1 MSLYDKLK
9 ENRKTRR
16 SMNDDDM
23 TVSDFNLELLSKIQP
38 RGGVNYKNDF
48 YVRKGTGYE
57 TCITIYETPTDV
69 EDFWL
74 G

>member
-1 MSLYDKLK
+1 MSLYTKMK
-9 ENRKTRR
+9 EKNQAKKNMD
-16 SMNDDDM
+16 SGYMSE
-23 TVSDFNLELLSKIQP
+23 SDYDLDLLAKIQP

-48 YVRKGTGYE
+48 YVKGTGYE

-69 EDFWL
+69 EDF